1 MRALE
6 LKLTPRTFYPRAC
19 VSATAFVLQDS
30 PTVRY
35 TPPMFHRRIA
45 LLTALLLGIAG
56 NSLAQLSK
64 GNLILINRG
73 LQVQGMVT
81 RDDVFHLNTYSNAN
95 YTSIHWLWDSNP
107 SLMGPAPGFPWSR
120 WAGDETKVPPLTG
133 EAPYM
138 SQLVTLQLGDEW
150 ELNNATLR
158 DRAVN
163 WFNAI
168 RANFPNTILYMNNYG
183 GQVGDAQL
191 GDFVTRARPDM
202 LSFDAYPWR
211 ADTGGNPILGP
222 PTSWYGD
229 LRRYR
234 EHAKGARIPLA
245 VYMQTFH
252 AVESTLTY
260 RDPSPSE
267 LRLNHFGALAFNAK
281 VLIDFT
287 YNTGA
292 SSLFTSPGGDS
303 NPTPLLA
310 EKTDAARR
318 ARNLGKA
325 LVRLKPI
332 DDAPGAYTTSI
343 TFLRGRNSGGAL
355 NTVPIG
361 FIADAQDANYTEW
374 SADRNDPYLRGWAVT
389 NKGTVNNGQ
398 RGDVIVSWFK
408 ALDESF
414 DGFNRTNE
422 IYMMVINGLADPTGT
437 AASCLQEIRLNFQFP
452 PGITGLLMLDPVTGQ
467 LQTNTLPMVGAVRQL
482 VLNLNGGDAA
492 LFKFDSGAP
501 FVGLSPLP
509 SPDVGL
515 TSPLN
520 GALLTPGSVTLT
532 AMASVTNGSVRRI
545 EFFVGDAKIGE
556 TTNTNS
562 QLQVLS
568 SQLTWSN
575 AAEGRYTLT
584 AIATDNAGRKATSAP
599 VTISLQSTLVSAGSD
614 WKYLDD
620 GSNQGTAWR
629 TTAFNDN
636 AWASGAAQLG
646 FGDGDEATVVRSN
659 RTDGT
664 LIITTYF
671 RKRFVATN
679 ITTFTNLLLR
689 VLRDDGA
696 VVYLNGAEVFRN
708 NMPAGTIA
716 YNTLASSSVPAADET
731 SNFHATNVPPSRLV
745 SGTNV
750 LAVEIHQASTNSSD
764 LSFDLELIGLRPVP
778 PPRVSIRRSGAN
790 AALGWS
796 AFTQG
801 FTLQSTP
808 ALVPGATWS
817 NVPAS
822 VLTTNG
828 ENSVTVNVAGNALFR
843 LRHP

>member
-1 MRALE
+1 
-6 LKLTPRTFYPRAC
+6 
-19 VSATAFVLQDS
+19 
-30 PTVRY
+30 
-35 TPPMFHRRIA
+35 MFHRRIA
-45 LLTALLLGIAG
+45 PLLALFFGVAG
-56 NSLAQLSK
+56 PVSAQLSK
-64 GNLILINRG
+64 GHLILINRG

-81 RDDVFHLNTYSNAN
+81 KDDAFHLTTYSNAN

-107 SLMGPAPGFPWSR
+107 SLMGAAPGFPWSR

-150 ELNNATLR
+150 ELNNVALR
-158 DRAVN
+158 DRAVT

-168 RANFPNTILYMNNYG
+168 RSNFPNTILYMNNYG

-211 ADTGGNPILGP
+211 ADGVGNPILGP

-234 EHAKGARIPLA
+234 EHARGARIPLA

-292 SSLFTSPGGDS
+292 SSLFTTPGGDS

-325 LVRLKPI
+325 LVRLKPV
-332 DDAPGAYTTSI
+332 DDAPGPYTTGI
-343 TFLRGRNSGGAL
+343 MFLRGKNSSGTL
-355 NTVPIG
+355 HTVPIG
-361 FIADAQDANYTEW
+361 FVADPQDGNYTDW
-374 SADRNDPYLRGWAVT
+374 AADRNDPYLRGWAVT
-389 NKGTVNNGQ
+389 NKGAVNNGQ
-398 RGDVIVSWFK
+398 RGDVIISWFTP
-408 ALDESF
+408 LDESF
-414 DGFNRTNE
+414 DGFNHTNE
-422 IYMMVINGLADPTGT
+422 VYLMVVNGLTDPAGS

-452 PGITGLLMLDPVTGQ
+452 AGITGLVMLDPLTGQ
-467 LQTNTLPMVGAVRQL
+467 LQTNTLPTVGAVRQL
-482 VLNLNGGDAA
+482 VLNLNGGDAV
-492 LFKFDSGAP
+492 LFKVANGAP

-515 TSPLN
+515 TTPAN
-520 GALLTPGSVTLT
+520 GALLPAPRDVTLT
-532 AMASVTNGSVRRI
+532 ALASVTNGSIRRI

-556 TTNTNS
+556 RTNGNS
-562 QLQVLS
+562 QLQVFS
-568 SQLTWSN
+568 SGVTWSN
-575 AAEGRYTLT
+575 AAEGRYALR
-584 AIATDNAGRKATSAP
+584 AIATDAAGRKATSAP
-599 VTISLQSTLVSAGSD
+599 VTINLQSGLAPTGAD

-629 TTAFNDN
+629 TTGFNDA
-636 AWASGAAQLG
+636 AWLSGPAQLG

-659 RTDGT
+659 RLDGT
-664 LIITTYF
+664 LVLTTYF
-671 RKRFVATN
+671 RHRFVVTN
-679 ITTFTNLLLR
+679 APAFTNLWLR

-708 NMPAGTIA
+708 NMPAGTIT
-716 YNTLASSSVPAADET
+716 YTTLASTSVPPADES
-731 SNFHATNVPPSRLV
+731 SNFYTTNVSPSRLV
-745 SGTNV
+745 NGTN
-750 LAVEIHQASTNSSD
+750 LFAVEVHQASTNSSD
-764 LSFDLELIGLRPVP
+764 LSFDLELLGLRSVP
-778 PPRVSIRRSGAN
+778 PPTVSIQRSGNN
-790 AALGWS
+790 AVLAWS

-801 FTLQSTP
+801 FTLESIP
-808 ALVPGATWS
+808 RLVPGNTWS
-817 NVPAS
+817 NVANS

-828 ENSVTVNVAGNALFR
+828 QNTVTVNVASDAALFR
-843 LRHP
+843 LRQR

>member
-1 MRALE
+1 
-6 LKLTPRTFYPRAC
+6 
-19 VSATAFVLQDS
+19 
-30 PTVRY
+30 
-35 TPPMFHRRIA
+35 MFHRRVA
-45 LLTALLLGIAG
+45 LLATLFLGLAG
-56 NSLAQLSK
+56 NAFAQLTK
-64 GNLILINRG
+64 GNLILLNRG

-81 RDDVFHLNTYSNAN
+81 SGDTFHLNTYSNAN

-107 SLMGPAPGFPWSR
+107 SLMGTAPGFPWSR
-120 WAGDETKVPPLTG
+120 WVADETKMPPLTG

-168 RANFPNTILYMNNYG
+168 RTNFPNTILYMNNYG

-211 ADTGGNPILGP
+211 AASGGGPILGP

-252 AVESTLTY
+252 AVETTLTY

-310 EKTDAARR
+310 EKTDAAHR
-318 ARNLGKA
+318 ARNFGKA

-332 DDAPGAYTTSI
+332 ADAPGAYTTSI
-343 TFLRGRNSGGAL
+343 MFLRGKNASGTL

-361 FIADAQDANYTEW
+361 FVADAQDGNYTDW
-374 SADRNDPYLRGWAVT
+374 AADRNDPYLRGWAVT
-389 NKGTVNNGQ
+389 NKGAVNNGQ
-398 RGDVIVSWFK
+398 RGDVIISWFTP
-408 ALDESF
+408 LDESF
-414 DGFNRTNE
+414 DGFNHTNE
-422 IYMMVINGLADPTGT
+422 VYLMVVNGLTDPGGT
-437 AASCLQEIRLNFQFP
+437 AAACAQEIRLNFQFP
-452 PGITGLLMLDPVTGQ
+452 SGLTGLVMLDPATGQ
-467 LQTNTLPMVGAVRQL
+467 LQTNTLPTVGGVRQL

-492 LFKFDSGAP
+492 LFKFANGAP

-515 TSPLN
+515 TTPVD
-520 GALLTPGSVTLT
+520 GALLSAPKDVALT
-532 AMASVTNGSVRRI
+532 ATASVTNGSIRRI
-545 EFFVGDAKIGE
+545 EFFAGNAKIGE
-556 TTNTNS
+556 RTSNDS
-562 QLQVLS
+562 QLFFTS
-568 SQLTWSN
+568 GLTWSN
-575 AAEGRYTLT
+575 AVEGRYTLR
-584 AIATDNAGRKATSAP
+584 AIATDSAGRKATSAP
-599 VTISLQSTLVSAGSD
+599 VTISLQTQFVAPGSQ
-614 WKYLDD
+614 WKFLDD

-629 TTAFNDN
+629 AASFND
-636 AWASGAAQLG
+636 ASWPSGAAQLG
-646 FGDGDEATVVRSN
+646 FGDGDEATIVRSN
-659 RTDGT
+659 RLDGT
-664 LIITTYF
+664 LILTTYF
-671 RKRFVATN
+671 RRRFVVTN
-679 ITTFTNLLLR
+679 APAFTNFLLR

-708 NMPAGTIA
+708 NMPAGTISFT
-716 YNTLASSSVPAADET
+716 TLASTSVPAADET
-731 SNFHATNVPPSRLV
+731 SNFYATNVSPSRV
-745 SGTNV
+745 VNGTNV
-750 LAVEIHQASTNSSD
+750 FAVEVHQASTNSSD
-764 LSFDLELIGLRPVP
+764 LSFDLEFIGLRPVA
-778 PPRVSIRRSGAN
+778 PPRVSIQRSGSDAIL
-790 AALGWS
+790 AWT

-801 FTLQSTP
+801 FRLESTLTP
-808 ALVPGATWS
+808 GGTWS
-817 NVPAS
+817 S
-822 VLTTNG
+822 VANPVITTNTQ
-828 ENSVTVNVAGNALFR
+828 NSVTVNLGDTTFFR
-843 LRHP
+843 LRQ